1 MSKLPPSLM
10 RLYALPIARPSSS
23 ALRTGSA
30 PSVIAPQPVYYYA
43 RMPKKSKLKAD
54 GSQSDQ
60 PSLLQRGTNFATKTW
75 TEWGKAEGGW
85 KLKVHNWGERI
96 YERIDFEELALK
108 AVDPALG
115 PKLKQ
120 SESSHTVSAEV
131 KKAVESGQVVTV
143 PLYHPPSALPDP
155 LAHLK
160 SLLNERTPNHRKW
173 MTIWLAVSPLTAP
186 FAIIPIIPNIPF
198 FFCIWRAWSHWRAYR
213 GAKFLTELIEHRCL
227 VPTPH
232 PALEGFYSSVISAQS
247 PGNPDSKS
255 STSANPKSPGDVVAS
270 QAVSKSVPPKPLL
283 LSRALIPELLS
294 TMAQEPSLPSSPATI
309 DEATPQE
316 MTKLSGL
323 GPELARAV
331 DQVSIRLSNSTG
343 SN

>member
-23 ALRTGSA
+23 ALRTGSTNGA
-30 PSVIAPQPVYYYA
+30 IAPQPVYYYA

-54 GSQSDQ
+54 GTRSK
-60 PSLLQRGTNFATKTW
+60 PSLLQRGTKFATKTW
-75 TEWGKAEGGW
+75 TEWGQAEGGW
-85 KLKVHNWGERI
+85 KLKVHNWGESI

-120 SESSHTVSAEV
+120 ESESSHTVSAEV
-131 KKAVESGQVVTV
+131 KKAVESGQTVVV

-160 SLLNERTPNHRKW
+160 NLLSERTPNHRKW
-173 MTIWLAVSPLTAP
+173 MTIWIAVSPLTAP

-213 GAKFLTELIEHRCL
+213 GAKFLNELIEHRCL

-232 PALEGFYSSVISAQS
+232 PALEGYYNSVISAQS
-247 PGNPDSKS
+247 PGNPPSAASTATDS
-255 STSANPKSPGDVVAS
+255 KSPGDVVAS
-270 QAVSKSVPPKPLL
+270 QAASKSIPPEPLL
-283 LSRALIPELLS
+283 LSRPLIPKLLS
-294 TMAQEPSLPSSPATI
+294 AIEQEPSLPSSPAAADGT
-309 DEATPQE
+309 TQQE
-316 MTKLSGL
+316 MTKLTGL

-331 DQVSIRLSNSTG
+331 DQVSLRISDSTK
-343 SN
+343 SH